1 MELTNIFEAA
11 TRYKYRFP
19 FKGMI
24 SVEDLWDLK
33 LQDLDSVFK
42 LLNKEKKQSDEES
55 LLQVKSEA
63 DQELE
68 NKIQIVKFI
77 VQVKQAETAERLA
90 AKDKKERNQKI
101 MRIIERKQNEALE
114 GKSLEELTAML
125 ELIKAIEYSFLRIT
139 AATFISG
146 AIAFPI
152 AILVYNSR
160 IAKDILNPMIS
171 VMRYIPVTAFY
182 PLLIMW
188 FGIDEMMKIVFLFIA
203 TFVYMMPSVVLCLEE
218 VNNDLIDTGL
228 TIGMSK
234 LQTIWRIQIPAS
246 LPGVLNSYIMMYGI
260 GFTYIAVAETINA
273 QYGLGYI
280 IQQSSSRG
288 RTDLVFMAI
297 IVIMIISVIF
307 DYVSKWL
314 VKKIFKWRYIND

>member
-1 MELTNIFEAA
+1 MKTFTKRILLLASILLIWNITAKHVNPLFVPEPV
-11 TRYKYRFP
+11 TVFDDLI
-19 FKGMI
+19 GMI
-24 SVEDLWDLK
+24 HTG
-33 LQDLDSVFK
+33 Q
-42 LLNKEKKQSDEES
+42 
-55 LLQVKSEA
+55 
-63 DQELE
+63 
-68 NKIQIVKFI
+68 
-77 VQVKQAETAERLA
+77 
-90 AKDKKERNQKI
+90 
-101 MRIIERKQNEALE
+101 
-114 GKSLEELTAML
+114 
-125 ELIKAIEYSFLRIT
+125 LIKAIEYSFLRIT

-160 IAKDILNPMIS
+160 IAKDILNPIIS

-297 IVIMIISVIF
+297 IVIIIISVIF

-314 VKKIFKWRYIND
+314 VRKIKLLSEVAVIINTEVVEWVFIIPFNDIKSILIHIHYHGHII